1 MRPLT
6 ELNIA
11 VVGTG
16 ANGAGIGAD
25 LVNAGLT
32 VTWIEQWP
40 DNVSA
45 IRANGVRVEFGQR
58 ENGGRVESAHPHV
71 INLCDVATLR
81 EKFDAVLLLVKAY
94 DTRWACELIKPL
106 VADDGFVIGVQNGMS
121 VDDIVDVMGEERS
134 LGAVIE
140 ITAAMYTPGVVERHS
155 DRDRSWF
162 AVGAP
167 TVAAEHHVATAA
179 AILRHA
185 GVVEETN
192 DIRSAKWMKLA
203 LNAAEL
209 VPSAI
214 MDLSIAD
221 AARTDRLREVMLITG
236 NEAVAATLADG
247 CHVRPIFGMEGDL
260 AANPDTFVE
269 TVLDEL
275 VANYILSFSRS
286 TILQDWMK
294 HRHSEVNEIN
304 GTVVRVLE
312 SAGGRAP
319 ANQAVVEFA
328 TEIEMGTRER
338 GIHNLEPLIARM
350 RELGATLAL
359 ADD

>member
-1 MRPLT
+1 MRTLT
-6 ELNIA
+6 DLNIA

-25 LVNAGLT
+25 LVNAGLR

-40 DNVSA
+40 ANVEA
-45 IRANGVRVEFGQR
+45 VRANGVRIEFGQLDQ
-58 ENGGRVESAHPHV
+58 GGRVEQAHPRM
-71 INLCDVATLR
+71 INVCEVATLR
-81 EKFDAVLLLVKAY
+81 EKFDVVLLLVKAY
-94 DTRWACELIKPL
+94 DTRWACELIKPY

-121 VDDIVDVMGEERS
+121 IDDMVAVMGEERS

-140 ITAAMYTPGVVERHS
+140 VTAAMYTPGVVERHS

-167 TVAAEHHVATAA
+167 TAAAVRHVPTAA
-179 AILRHA
+179 AILRCA
-185 GVVEETN
+185 GVVEET
-192 DIRSAKWMKLA
+192 DDVRSAKWMKLA

-221 AARTDRLREVMLITG
+221 AAGTNRLREVMLLTG
-236 NEAVAATLADG
+236 NEAMAATLADG
-247 CHVRPIFGMEGDL
+247 CRVRPIFGMDGDL
-260 AANPDTFVE
+260 AADHDTYVE

-275 VANYILSFSRS
+275 VANYILSYSRS

-294 HRHSEVNEIN
+294 NRHSEVNEIN
-304 GTVVRVLE
+304 GLVVEVLE
-312 SAGGRAP
+312 RAGRSAP

-328 TEIEMGTRER
+328 TEIELGTRER
-338 GIHNLEPLIARM
+338 GIQNLEPIVARI
-350 RELGATLAL
+350 RELGGELGL
-359 ADD
+359 D